1 MGRRVAPYSSLR
13 ESPARIRAWTVAK
26 EVDKAFTA
34 NLAAALGLHRAWDRA
49 AKVMAS
55 AVPPAA

>member
-1 MGRRVAPYSSLR
+1 MGVRSGHSSR
-13 ESPARIRAWTVAK
+13 DPGVEVAK

-34 NLAAALGLHRAWDRA
+34 NLAAALRLHRAWDRA
-49 AKVMAS
+49 AKVMSS